1 MKLPSAYYPRKS
13 WSRVL
18 RSSAVAL
25 LLGGPACDPDS
36 GAPVDPKTVALTAQA
51 NTEAVGKNLGA
62 AASFMADSDV
72 MAETLGKLNACP
84 TDESCSGADP
94 SGLTIPCVPE
104 PTPTDCGVE
113 GARADLKKMSA
124 DIDQGVADLV
134 ETLKTKVLVE
144 KNIESKTET
153 SITYRLPN
161 DVLCEMDSAPDC
173 AMDAAK
179 SEPRVRVTSPVEG
192 DIDLA
197 LLVTSSKIE
206 VAMFHV
212 HRNQFGVTS
221 NLGNVYKAAKLLDT
235 SGDFA
240 DVTKMEGVLA
250 TALVRNSDKNYSA
263 LFEVKESV
271 HVVATDEGKPIDVR
285 LDASNKTWEL
295 RLDGVAKTIAAAMNV
310 GGLSIQAPIENLGDL
325 VDSMPVMQNVKASD
339 AMKFVL
345 GGING
350 SFTFDG
356 TTDLLKF
363 VGLGVGNKS
372 TSVDVNGKRV
382 FSLDVNP
389 ASNRRFDMTVS
400 MADTSKPVVAF
411 SPEFTSVFGFN
422 FDSIKDR
429 FMELPEFL
437 LNDTLTF
444 KLSNQPSIRMHDN
457 GVEVVSGT
465 LTLTSTAHPESNISV
480 AAGMCLVDDETPSTT
495 GHEFLSSLMSG
506 SCALAIKPATAP
518 AGTMPTTPNTQR

>member
-1 MKLPSAYYPRKS
+1 MKLSSAYCSRKS

-25 LLGGPACDPDS
+25 LLAGPACDPDS

-51 NTEAVGKNLGA
+51 NTEAVAKNLGA

-84 TDESCSGADP
+84 VDESCAGADP
-94 SGLTIPCVPE
+94 SVITCVPD
-104 PTPTDCGVE
+104 PAFTDCGVE
-113 GARADLKKMSA
+113 GARADLKQMSA
-124 DIDQGVADLV
+124 DIDQRVADLV

-153 SITYRLPN
+153 SITYRLPT

-173 AMDAAK
+173 AMDTAK
-179 SEPRVRVTSPVEG
+179 FEPRVRVTSPVQG
-192 DIDLA
+192 DVDLA
-197 LLVTSSKIE
+197 LLMTSSKIE
-206 VAMFHV
+206 VAVYHV
-212 HRNQFGVTS
+212 HRNRLGVTS
-221 NLGNVYKAAKLLDT
+221 NLSNVYKAAKLLDT

-240 DVTKMEGVLA
+240 EVSKMEGVLSA
-250 TALVRNSDKNYSA
+250 SLVRNSDKNYSA
-263 LFEVKESV
+263 LFEVMESV
-271 HVVATDEGKPIDVR
+271 HVVGTDEGKPIDVR
-285 LDASNKTWEL
+285 LDASSKTWEL
-295 RLDGVAKTIAAAMNV
+295 RLDGIAKTITAALNV
-310 GGLSIQAPIENLGDL
+310 GGISVQAPIENLGDF
-325 VDSMPVMQNVKASD
+325 VDSMPAMQNVKASD

-345 GGING
+345 GGLNG

-363 VGLGVGNKS
+363 AGIGLGNKS

-429 FMELPEFL
+429 FMDLPEFL

-444 KLSNQPSIRMHDN
+444 KLGNQPSIRMHDN

-480 AAGMCLVDDETPSTT
+480 AAGMCLVEDETPSAT
-495 GHEFLSSLMSG
+495 GHEFLSGLMSG
-506 SCALAIKPATAP
+506 SCALAMEPATAP
-518 AGTMPTTPNTQR
+518 DLITPAPQR